1 MVLDRCLQG
10 QPLDNKITTGVE
22 TDDSIKNNSVK
33 FTKSVWIG
41 WSWCQGGNPRQ
52 LEHLSTILEPLPS
65 STRLLNPEQFL
76 RNASVGDC
84 RFLPSEW
91 KRNSGQTQ
99 SKTQFIWLGTK
110 HSLAKRE
117 TDRLYSLL
125 PSLTELTSVRNL
137 GFIIDQE
144 LNMKDHITKLC
155 QSCYYQ
161 LRQIRTVRHSLTS
174 SAIQTL
180 VHAFI
185 CTRVDFS
192 NSLLYGTSAYL
203 LDRLQSVLNSAAQLI
218 LRIGKYDPISAAIRQ
233 DLHWLPV
240 PFRIR
245 YKLNSITSNCLA
257 GRAPEYLIELCHAV
271 NDIPA
276 RRNLRSSYRV
286 QLLVPRYRK
295 ERSGKRGF
303 SVSSPQLWNL
313 LPADIRLLHN
323 DHQLFR
329 KRLKTHYMQQSMLC
343 HWGSMS
349 TVWTLLLLLLQTCEL
364 RKFLKT
370 KTIESSAKYKL

>member
-1 MVLDRCLQG
+1 MKPNQDLSRCRRMVWSIVS
-10 QPLDNKITTGVE
+10 KTGVVHHWPRTYHSRWQPPHTSIQGSLWRSSGISIRTSFICPVHIGCARLVE
-22 TDDSIKNNSVK
+22 ALGLGAHLYADDTQLYGHCSPANSYELASRVLRAIDSIHEWMSSN
-33 FTKSVWIG
+33 
-41 WSWCQGGNPRQ
+41 R
-52 LEHLSTILEPLPS
+52 LS
-65 STRLLNPEQFL
+65 LNT
-76 RNASVGDC
+76 G
-84 RFLPSEW
+84 
-91 KRNSGQTQ
+91 
-99 SKTQFIWLGTK
+99 KTQFSWLGTK

-117 TDRLYSLL
+117 TDRLHSLL

-203 LDRLQSVLNSAAQLI
+203 LDRLQSVLNSAARLI
-218 LRIGKYDPISAAIRQ
+218 LRIGKYDPISAAIRR

-240 PFRIR
+240 PFRIQ

-257 GRAPEYLIELCHAV
+257 GRAPEYLIELCHSV
-271 NDIPA
+271 TDIPA
-276 RRNLRSSYRV
+276 RRNLRSSSRV
-286 QLLVPRYRK
+286 HLLVPSISK
-295 ERSGKRGF
+295 G
-303 SVSSPQLWNL
+303 
-313 LPADIRLLHN
+313 
-323 DHQLFR
+323 
-329 KRLKTHYMQQSMLC
+329 
-343 HWGSMS
+343 
-349 TVWTLLLLLLQTCEL
+349 TV
-364 RKFLKT
+364 
-370 KTIESSAKYKL
+370 